1 MICRLES
8 TLGRVGVGGKGV
20 ALIGN
25 LCNALALVISFFGE
39 GGFTILT
46 FGSILGFLEEALLA
60 RAFLFSGEV
69 GGGELDC
76 FGGLE
81 DVMESPKC
89 PTTLGGEMVG
99 LVSSFSSFW
108 MRGGAEVSLFRMFRS
123 FSNAFILL
131 GSSRM
136 VSIVLEAS
144 TRLSRSSES
153 LATCLE

>member
-1 MICRLES
+1 
-8 TLGRVGVGGKGV
+8 
-20 ALIGN
+20 
-25 LCNALALVISFFGE
+25 
-39 GGFTILT
+39 
-46 FGSILGFLEEALLA
+46 
-60 RAFLFSGEV
+60 
-69 GGGELDC
+69 
-76 FGGLE
+76 
-81 DVMESPKC
+81 MESPKC

>member
-76 FGGLE
+76 F
-81 DVMESPKC
+81 
-89 PTTLGGEMVG
+89 
-99 LVSSFSSFW
+99 
-108 MRGGAEVSLFRMFRS
+108 
-123 FSNAFILL
+123 
-131 GSSRM
+131 
-136 VSIVLEAS
+136 
-144 TRLSRSSES
+144 
-153 LATCLE
+153 